1 MNQLN
6 NLTFLERT
14 KCFNEILESK
24 VEATPD
30 AISLVCEGK
39 KLTYQ
44 ELNQKVN
51 QLANYLKKQAV
62 GPEVRVGIYA
72 ERSLDIVIGILGILK
87 AGGAYVPL
95 DPAYPQERISLM
107 LENTQAPILLT
118 QNHLKNRL
126 PKTDIP
132 IICLDTDWEIISQ
145 ESKENPET
153 QLTSDSLAYII
164 YTSGSTGKPKGVEVT
179 HSNIWYYLE
188 GLSKVLPVTEND
200 TYIHSASFS
209 FSSSIR
215 HLMLP
220 LSKGAKVVI
229 ATREQTKN
237 PLKLFQLIVDEGAT
251 ALDGVP
257 SIWHYG
263 IQALESLDG
272 EKRNLIR
279 NSQLRIIVFSG
290 SLMPCKLLKKVRA
303 QFDRQP
309 QMFNVYGQS
318 ETIGNCAYA
327 IPPDFDREQG
337 YVPVG
342 LPYPHSQAYIV
353 DENMQQ
359 VAIGDTGELCISGA
373 NLAKGYLNR
382 PEVNAEKFIINP
394 FNSETSERLFR
405 TGDVARQLPE
415 SQGIIEVL
423 GRTDFQVKIRGMR
436 VEIGEI
442 ESTLEEHSFVKE
454 AVVSAKEDG
463 DNEIKLVAYLVP
475 QSSAHLD
482 NKASLYSELR
492 NYLTDKLPDY
502 MIPNIFMVLSAMP
515 LTPNGKLDRLA
526 LPEVTSE
533 VNRNQDFVA
542 PRDSLETELVGI
554 WERALEVASIGI
566 QDNFFELGGH
576 SLKAVKLFTEVEQKY
591 GKTLPISILFQAPTI
606 EKLAE
611 IIRHTEIYNTWSQLV
626 TVQEKGSKPPL
637 FLNAGIL
644 GNVMNFKDLAYYLGE
659 DQPLYGIQALGLD
672 GKEPP
677 LSSLE
682 EMAARNIK
690 IIKTVQPQGPYFLGG
705 FSFGGL
711 IAFEMSQQLLKAGEK
726 VAFLGL
732 FDTRTPFAYQRIKE
746 LPSTFREK
754 LIFHWGHLRRQKTNY
769 LLNKLKTRF
778 GINIQN
784 QTPLENSPS
793 DVRRK
798 IRSKVRDS
806 HKLAKTEYTVLP
818 YPEKIHLFRAL
829 EQPKPHNL
837 IIDPLLGWGKIP
849 EAGLD
854 IYDVPGTHKSI
865 LLEPNVSVLAA
876 KVKSCLEKAL
886 N

>member
-6 NLTFLERT
+6 YYNSIEKV
-14 KCFNEILESK
+14 KCFNEILELRVK
-24 VEATPD
+24 TTPD
-30 AISLVCEGK
+30 AISLICEGK
-39 KLTYQ
+39 KLTYK
-44 ELNQKVN
+44 ELNHKVN
-51 QLANYLKKQAV
+51 QLANYLKKQGVVA
-62 GPEVRVGIYA
+62 EVRVGIYA

-87 AGGAYVPL
+87 AGGAYIPL

-107 LENTQAPILLT
+107 LEDTQAPLLLT

-126 PKTDIP
+126 PQTNIP

-145 ESKENPET
+145 ENKENPQT
-153 QLTSDSLAYII
+153 KLTPDNLAYII
-164 YTSGSTGKPKGVEVT
+164 YTSGSTGKPKGVELT

-188 GLSKVLPVTEND
+188 GLSKVLPITEND

-215 HLMLP
+215 HLMFP
-220 LSKGAKVVI
+220 LYRGAKVVI

-237 PLKLFQLIVDEGAT
+237 PLKLFQLIVEEGAT

-257 SIWHYG
+257 SIWNYG
-263 IQALESLDG
+263 IQALESLDA
-272 EKRNLIR
+272 EKQNIMR

-318 ETIGNCAYA
+318 ETIGNCAYP

-342 LPYPHSQAYIV
+342 PPYPHSQAYIV

-359 VAIGDTGELCISGA
+359 VVIGDTGELCISGA
-373 NLAKGYLNR
+373 NLARGYLNR
-382 PEVNAEKFIINP
+382 PEANTEKFIINP
-394 FNSETSERLFR
+394 FKPGTSERLFR

-415 SQGIIEVL
+415 LPGIIQVL

-454 AVVSAKEDG
+454 AVVSAKEDRDG
-463 DNEIKLVAYLVP
+463 EIKLVAYLVP
-475 QSSAHLD
+475 QSSVHFD
-482 NKASLYSELR
+482 DQTSLYSELR
-492 NYLTDKLPDY
+492 NYLSEKLPDY

-526 LPEVTSE
+526 LPEVTPE
-533 VNRNQDFVA
+533 LNRNQNFVA

-554 WERALEVASIGI
+554 WQRALEVPSIGI

-576 SLKAVKLFTEVEQKY
+576 SLRAVKLFTEVEQKY
-591 GKTLPISILFQAPTI
+591 GKNLPISILFQAPTI

-611 IIRHTEIYNTWSQLV
+611 IIRHTEIENTWSQLV
-626 TVQEKGSKPPL
+626 TIQEKGSKPPL

-644 GNVMNFKDLAYYLGE
+644 GNVMNFKYLTYYLGE
-659 DQPLYGIQALGLD
+659 DQPVYGIQALGLD

-677 LSSLE
+677 LSSFA

-746 LPSTFREK
+746 LPSTFKEK
-754 LIFHWGHLRRQKTNY
+754 LIFHWENFSKQKTNY
-769 LLNKLKTRF
+769 LFDKLKTRF
-778 GINIQN
+778 GIKSKN

-793 DVRRK
+793 DRRQ
-798 IRSKVRDS
+798 IRNKVRDA
-806 HKLAKTEYTVLP
+806 HKSAKTKYTVLP
-818 YPEKIHLFRAL
+818 YPGKIHLFRAL
-829 EQPKPHNL
+829 EQRHSHNL
-837 IIDPLLGWGKIP
+837 ILDPLLGWGKIP

-876 KVKSCLEKAL
+876 NVKASLEKAF